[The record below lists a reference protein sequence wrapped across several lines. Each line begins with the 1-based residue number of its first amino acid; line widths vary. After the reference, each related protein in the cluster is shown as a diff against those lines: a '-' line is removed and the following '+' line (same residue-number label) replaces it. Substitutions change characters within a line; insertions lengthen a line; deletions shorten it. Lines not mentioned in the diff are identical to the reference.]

1 MSIPDPSPK
10 SDQTNSPSTPSA
22 TSSQGSRAGQ
32 KHSNSQTCHPT
43 PPSGQDH
50 VPASRSAQPGSR
62 KAPQTSATSGPSSE
76 TSSPSAALQQSLA
89 SKLRQKLE
97 GRGSP
102 LYDLKWK
109 NWDMPSGPA
118 ICALRASVRRT
129 SAKDSGSEQS
139 GWLTP
144 TANDDASGNPGAKM
158 QMMLPAQAKL
168 AGWPTPDA
176 SAMNDGE
183 TLESFQARQAVLKA
197 KHGNG
202 NGAGMPI
209 AIAAQLAGWPTP
221 RVQDSKHGAPTQYEM
236 EKRWEKHPQLHM
248 AASLAGWG
256 TPLSQHANG
265 TPEDFLRR
273 KRQSMERGSQSMGV
287 CLSDLNMQVQAWA
300 ADSPLRLTHTGE
312 LLTGSSA
319 EMESG
324 GQLNPEHS
332 RWLMG
337 YPEEWGFCGA
347 TAMQSSPRSRRSSSK
362 RSSNPPQL

>member
-22 TSSQGSRAGQ
+22 TSSQASADGQ

-62 KAPQTSATSGPSSE
+62 KAPQTSATSGPSCE

-89 SKLRQKLE
+89 SKLVQKLE

-139 GWLTP
+139 GWPTP
-144 TANDDASGNPGAKM
+144 NVDDSKNSGLPTTSRADNARPFS
-158 QMMLPAQAKL
+158 MLPVTAQ
-168 AGWPTPDA
+168 
-176 SAMNDGE
+176 
-183 TLESFQARQAVLKA
+183 
-197 KHGNG
+197 
-202 NGAGMPI
+202 
-209 AIAAQLAGWPTP
+209 
-221 RVQDSKHGAPTQYEM
+221 
-236 EKRWEKHPQLHM
+236 
-248 AASLAGWG
+248 LAGWG
-256 TPLSQHANG
+256 TPSASDDRVYSEEAIKTWLNG
-265 TPEDFLRR
+265 ETKNGHGL
-273 KRQSMERGSQSMGV
+273 
-287 CLSDLNMQVQAWA
+287 DLNLATQLAG
-300 ADSPLRLTHTGE
+300 PLRLTHTGE

-337 YPEEWGFCGA
+337 YPEEWGFCGG
-347 TAMQSSPRSRRSSSK
+347 TAMQSFPRSRRSSSK

>member
-1 MSIPDPSPK
+1 
-10 SDQTNSPSTPSA
+10 
-22 TSSQGSRAGQ
+22 
-32 KHSNSQTCHPT
+32 
-43 PPSGQDH
+43 
-50 VPASRSAQPGSR
+50 
-62 KAPQTSATSGPSSE
+62 
-76 TSSPSAALQQSLA
+76 LA

-129 SAKDSGSEQS
+129 SAKDFGSERS

-168 AGWPTPDA
+168 AGWPTPNVDDSKNSGLPTTSRA
-176 SAMNDGE
+176 DN
-183 TLESFQARQAVLKA
+183 ARPFSMLPVT
-197 KHGNG
+197 
-202 NGAGMPI
+202 
-209 AIAAQLAGWPTP
+209 AQLAGW
-221 RVQDSKHGAPTQYEM
+221 
-236 EKRWEKHPQLHM
+236 
-248 AASLAGWG
+248 G
-256 TPLSQHANG
+256 TLLSQHANG

-273 KRQSMERGSQSMGV
+273 KMQSMERGSQSMGV

-319 EMESG
+319 KMESG

-347 TAMQSSPRSRRSSSK
+347 AAMQSFPRSRRSSLK

>member
-1 MSIPDPSPK
+1 L
-10 SDQTNSPSTPSA
+10 
-22 TSSQGSRAGQ
+22 
-32 KHSNSQTCHPT
+32 
-43 PPSGQDH
+43 
-50 VPASRSAQPGSR
+50 V
-62 KAPQTSATSGPSSE
+62 
-76 TSSPSAALQQSLA
+76 

-97 GRGSP
+97 GRGSL

-118 ICALRASVRRT
+118 ICALRASVRRI

-139 GWLTP
+139 GWPTP
-144 TANDDASGNPGAKM
+144 NVDDSKNSGLPTTSRADNARPFS
-158 QMMLPAQAKL
+158 MLPV
-168 AGWPTPDA
+168 T
-176 SAMNDGE
+176 
-183 TLESFQARQAVLKA
+183 
-197 KHGNG
+197 
-202 NGAGMPI
+202 
-209 AIAAQLAGWPTP
+209 AQLAGWPTP
-221 RVQDSKHGAPTQYEM
+221 RVQDSKHGEATEYEM
-236 EKRWEKHPQLHM
+236 KERWNVHPQLHM
-248 AASLAGWG
+248 AAALAGWP

-347 TAMQSSPRSRRSSSK
+347 TAMQSSPRSRRSPPI
-362 RSSNPPQL
+362 NPS